1 MHKGIANTRF
11 PFFYRRYAMSEIQK
25 EQTLEEKWENATIAN
40 NFIFYKVMRNNPDVC
55 QELLEILLEFKIE
68 RIEMSQEEE
77 INVDFGS
84 KGIRMDVYAKDAGG
98 QKVYNIEL
106 QAKDTKEL
114 PERAR
119 YYQGVMDVDLLKSG
133 KDYKDLK
140 TTFIVFICVDDI
152 FEKGLAKYTFENLC
166 VEDPKIKMGDR
177 AYKYFFISQNCDK
190 LLDEEQKAFLKMVS
204 NNKSSNAFTDKVK
217 KLVDNAKRNTQW
229 RKQFMDWEREKTYS
243 FNRGLE
249 QGVQQKAVED
259 ARNFLN
265 EGVAPEVISRCV
277 GLPLEQVLDLQKQAR

>member
-1 MHKGIANTRF
+1 MN
-11 PFFYRRYAMSEIQK
+11 EIQK

-119 YYQGVMDVDLLKSG
+119 YYQGAMDVDLLKSG
-133 KDYKDLK
+133 QDYKDLK

-166 VEDPKIKMGDR
+166 VEDPKIKMSDR

-277 GLPLEQVLDLQKQAR
+277 GLPLEQVLDLQKQALQPR

>member
-1 MHKGIANTRF
+1 
-11 PFFYRRYAMSEIQK
+11 MSEIQK

-84 KGIRMDVYAKDAGG
+84 KGIRMDVYAKDADG

-133 KDYKDLK
+133 QDYKDLK

-166 VEDPKIKMGDR
+166 VEDPKIKMSDR
-177 AYKYFFISQNCDK
+177 AYKYFFISKNCDK
-190 LLDEEQKAFLKMVS
+190 LLDEEQKAFLKMVF

-249 QGVQQKAVED
+249 QGAQQKAVED
-259 ARNFLN
+259 ALVAVKEF
-265 EGVAPEVISRCV
+265 GVTPEIAAEKLGAP
-277 GLPLEQVLDLQKQAR
+277 LDKVFEALKEAALA

>member
-1 MHKGIANTRF
+1 MN
-11 PFFYRRYAMSEIQK
+11 EIQK

-119 YYQGVMDVDLLKSG
+119 YYQGAMDVDLLKSG
-133 KDYKDLK
+133 QDYKDLK

-152 FEKGLAKYTFENLC
+152 
-166 VEDPKIKMGDR
+166 
-177 AYKYFFISQNCDK
+177 YKYFFISQNCDK

-277 GLPLEQVLDLQKQAR
+277 GLPLEQVLDLQKQALQPR

>member
-1 MHKGIANTRF
+1 
-11 PFFYRRYAMSEIQK
+11 MSEIQK

-77 INVDFGS
+77 VNVDFGS
-84 KGIRMDVYAKDAGG
+84 KGIRMDVYAKDADG

-133 KDYKDLK
+133 QDYKDLK
-140 TTFIVFICVDDI
+140 TTFVVFICVDDI

-177 AYKYFFISQNCDK
+177 AYKYFFISKNCDK
-190 LLDEEQKAFLKMVS
+190 LFNKEQKAFLKMVS

-243 FNRGLE
+243 FNRGVE
-249 QGVQQKAVED
+249 QGAQQKAVE
-259 ARNFLN
+259 AAL
-265 EGVAPEVISRCV
+265 VAVKEFGATPETAAEKM
-277 GLPLEQVLDLQKQAR
+277 GAPLDKVLEALTPAPAN

>member
-1 MHKGIANTRF
+1 MN
-11 PFFYRRYAMSEIQK
+11 EIQK

-84 KGIRMDVYAKDAGG
+84 KGIRMDVYAKDSDG
-98 QKVYNIEL
+98 QKAYNIEL

-133 KDYKDLK
+133 QDYKDLK

-166 VEDPKIKMGDR
+166 VEDPKIKMSDR
-177 AYKYFFISQNCDK
+177 AYKYFFISKNCDK

-259 ARNFLN
+259 ARNLLN

-277 GLPLEQVLDLQKQAR
+277 GLPLEQVLDLQKQARHAVE

>member
-1 MHKGIANTRF
+1 
-11 PFFYRRYAMSEIQK
+11 MSEIQK
-25 EQTLEEKWENATIAN
+25 EKTLEEKWENATIAN

-84 KGIRMDVYAKDAGG
+84 KGIRMDVYAKDSDG
-98 QKVYNIEL
+98 QKAYNIEL

-133 KDYKDLK
+133 QDYKNLN

-259 ARNFLN
+259 ARNALAMN
-265 EGVAPEVISRCV
+265 LTAEQAAQIT
-277 GLPLEQVLDLQKQAR
+277 GLPLEQVLELQKELVAQTAN

>member
-1 MHKGIANTRF
+1 
-11 PFFYRRYAMSEIQK
+11 MSEIQK

-133 KDYKDLK
+133 QDYKNLN

-166 VEDPKIKMGDR
+166 VEDPKIKMSDR
-177 AYKYFFISQNCDK
+177 AYKYFFISKNCDK
-190 LLDEEQKAFLKMVS
+190 LLNKEQKAFLKMVS

-229 RKQFMDWEREKTYS
+229 RKQFMDWEREKAYS

-277 GLPLEQVLDLQKQAR
+277 GLPLEQVLDLQKQAQHAVE

>member
-1 MHKGIANTRF
+1 MNG
-11 PFFYRRYAMSEIQK
+11 IQK

-133 KDYKDLK
+133 QDYKDLK

-166 VEDPKIKMGDR
+166 VEDPKIKMSDR
-177 AYKYFFISQNCDK
+177 AYKYFFISKNCDK
-190 LLDEEQKAFLKMVS
+190 LLNKEQKAFLKMVS
-204 NNKSSNAFTDKVK
+204 NNKSSNAFTDKVQ

-277 GLPLEQVLDLQKQAR
+277 GLPLEQVLDLQKQVQHAVE